1 MGFLRKLF
9 SPRAGGRPAG
19 DGGTGAASAGTP
31 AGAGTPGASAGT
43 NVPPDERVTIA
54 LVLHAEHDADG
65 SLSLQGS
72 IQAVL
77 VADALA
83 DRSLR
88 AVLACDTPSCRGTAE
103 PIAAKHDAVELEN
116 FDAPAVD
123 AALRA
128 RLADLHSTYAGGEIV
143 LVTDDTLLKRIVGAL
158 DELPPQERSVPQIA
172 PASITRLRLRA
183 DLSYSVSINDTEHLD
198 DVTGS
203 DRFRML

>member
-1 MGFLRKLF
+1 MRDEDAPMQ
-9 SPRAGGRPAG
+9 S
-19 DGGTGAASAGTP
+19 TASERH
-31 AGAGTPGASAGT
+31 AGAVAPGASAG
-43 NVPPDERVTIA
+43 NNAPPEERVTIA
-54 LVLHAEHDADG
+54 LVLHAEHDTDG

-72 IQAVL
+72 IQAGL

-83 DRSLR
+83 DRGLR

-103 PIAAKHDAVELEN
+103 PIAAKHHEIVLEN

-123 AALRA
+123 AALRR
-128 RLADLHSTYAGGEIV
+128 RLAELHRAYAGGEIV
-143 LVTDDTLLKRIVGAL
+143 LVTDDTLLERIVGAL
-158 DELPPQERSVPQIA
+158 DELPPQERTVPPVA

-183 DLSYSVSINDTEHLD
+183 DLSYSVSINNTEHLD